1 MCIHIFTQYTN
12 RHMHSNTLSKKW
24 HQKLIEK
31 FMHKGT
37 RYQAY
42 CISMCKRNAQLKKQR
57 YDNRQIDIL

>member
-1 MCIHIFTQYTN
+1 
-12 RHMHSNTLSKKW
+12 
-24 HQKLIEK
+24 
-31 FMHKGT
+31 MHKGT